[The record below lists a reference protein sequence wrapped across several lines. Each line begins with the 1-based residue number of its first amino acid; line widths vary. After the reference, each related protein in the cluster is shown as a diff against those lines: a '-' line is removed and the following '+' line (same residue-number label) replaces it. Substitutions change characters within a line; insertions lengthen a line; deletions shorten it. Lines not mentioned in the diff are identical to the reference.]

1 MRRCSESGKRHGQ
14 CCYAQARDWSLYVC
28 CKEPNDKNYVHFESR
43 QLDSADF
50 AIFWMDSVRFWTSN
64 AILYRLNAVWH
75 WWCQFLHFRW
85 QEARNC
91 WNSWKRSV
99 WVWDVPKSTSKL
111 RSMLSESIFLT
122 WKRGT
127 HPVHPFN
134 NLGPKTKCL
143 WWCQA
148 RTTDMNSFVPR
159 THKTFQPASQSYLDG
174 SLPVCIWILRV
185 FDNYTV
191 SVPFCFPVFFLANSN
206 WFQLFFPVTS
216 TLTPPGLIW
225 DVRLKPKVVERPFSQ

>member
-1 MRRCSESGKRHGQ
+1 
-14 CCYAQARDWSLYVC
+14 
-28 CKEPNDKNYVHFESR
+28 
-43 QLDSADF
+43 
-50 AIFWMDSVRFWTSN
+50 
-64 AILYRLNAVWH
+64 
-75 WWCQFLHFRW
+75 
-85 QEARNC
+85 
-91 WNSWKRSV
+91 
-99 WVWDVPKSTSKL
+99 
-111 RSMLSESIFLT
+111 MLSESIFLT

-185 FDNYTV
+185 FDNYTG
-191 SVPFCFPVFFLANSN
+191 CTFLFSS
-206 WFQLFFPVTS
+206 FFPGKFELIS
-216 TLTPPGLIW
+216 TVFSSDQHFDSTRFDLRCALETKGCRTTVLTVNSWFLMLPNAEAKRTKGCGDVCKNGETDWQIGCFVFSLCLYQNFDRGL
-225 DVRLKPKVVERPFSQ
+225 